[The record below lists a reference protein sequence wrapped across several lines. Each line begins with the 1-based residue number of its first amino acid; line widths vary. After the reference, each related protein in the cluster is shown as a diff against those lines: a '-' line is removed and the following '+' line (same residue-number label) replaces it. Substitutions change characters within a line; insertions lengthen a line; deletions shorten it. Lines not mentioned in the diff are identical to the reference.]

1 MMFTLDGNEPFYN
14 EGNEK
19 KEIETEVKKFAQK
32 IQTNIVDRIN
42 SYLKN
47 IGESTY
53 AEESEDYTAYGALIK
68 NEANCDGI
76 IEAFGAILTELQIQF
91 QILKFTD
98 SEFTGIKVN
107 NKIYSP
113 YVEKLCERNSVSF
126 KEWVKDH
133 M

>member
-14 EGNEK
+14 EGNAK